1 MRDFPGGPV
10 VKTSP
15 SNAWGWGSSFEDL
28 LQLCSMWA
36 GARLTDFSVK
46 EQIVDI
52 LDVRGHR
59 VSLKTI

>member
-1 MRDFPGGPV
+1 MFNCLVGY
-10 VKTSP
+10 
-15 SNAWGWGSSFEDL
+15 AWGWGSSFEDL
-28 LQLCSMWA
+28 LQLCSMRA
-36 GARLTDFSVK
+36 GSRLTDFSVK